1 MKDRKLRIQ
10 RLSRSHVMTVS
21 QLHVMGLSRHFS
33 GWAGR
38 QIISLFY
45 RELIATHDPPPG
57 FVATVDGRVVGFAI
71 AVADASAIKRRV
83 VKKWFWRLTILGTV
97 QIVTSPMRFIGWLR
111 GQLAVRTRRLGPGG
125 ADPLDAC
132 CPAPRIE
139 FRGIVVDPTAHVPGA
154 ALALMQARL
163 KWAKAAGYKSI
174 FFRIDKDN
182 EHSVKLCQ
190 WAGAKPVPNDEHY
203 PRLRFYKVLA

>member
-1 MKDRKLRIQ
+1 MKDRKVRIDQ
-10 RLSRSHVMTVS
+10 LSRAHVMAVAR
-21 QLHVMGLSRHFS
+21 LHVMGLSRDFS

-57 FVATVDGRVVGFAI
+57 FVAMVDGRVVGFAV
-71 AVADASAIKRRV
+71 AVADASAIRRRV
-83 VKKWFWRLTILGTV
+83 VKKWPWRLAILAAV
-97 QIVTSPMRFIGWLR
+97 QILTSPMRFIGWLR
-111 GQLAVRTRRLGPGG
+111 RQFAERRRGARPGG
-125 ADPLDAC
+125 VDPLEGC

-139 FRGIVVDPTAHVPGA
+139 FRGIVVDPAEHLPGA

-174 FFRIDKDN
+174 FFQIDKDN
-182 EHSVKLCQ
+182 EHSVRLCQ
-190 WAGAKPVPNDEHY
+190 WAGAKPVPNDEHH
-203 PRLRFYKVLA
+203 PGLRFYKVLV